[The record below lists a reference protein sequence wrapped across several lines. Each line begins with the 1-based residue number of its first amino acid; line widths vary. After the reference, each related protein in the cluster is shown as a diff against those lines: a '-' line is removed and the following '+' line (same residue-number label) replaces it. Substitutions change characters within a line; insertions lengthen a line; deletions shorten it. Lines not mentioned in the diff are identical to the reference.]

1 MKSIINQIIE
11 MDHQAK
17 KITDAARQ
25 EKLNAERDIEKRAE
39 ALRTEYLDRARRRA
53 LINAETER
61 TVAEQKWRRVE
72 TRYKKQEER
81 LRTVFDEQGERLAEE
96 LAARVRRGE
105 NA

>member
-1 MKSIINQIIE
+1 MKSIIKQIIE

-39 ALRTEYLDRARRRA
+39 ALRAEYLDRARKRA
-53 LINAETER
+53 RINAETER
-61 TVAEQKWRRVE
+61 TIADQKWRRIE
-72 TRYKKQEER
+72 ARYKKQEER
-81 LRTVFDEQGERLAEE
+81 LQAVFDEQGERLAEE

-105 NA
+105 TV